1 MIARRRLILAMGAS
15 VLAIPL
21 RSFGQPQR
29 RIPRIGFLVPE
40 TPANEA
46 TRMDALRA
54 GLREH
59 GYSEGKNVE
68 IVVKSANGSYD
79 RLPALALELVSL
91 KVDLIVAFGTKAVSA
106 AVLATSTIPIVD
118 PVMGDPVALGL
129 TDSLARPGKNV
140 TGLVQ
145 FSPEAGGK
153 RLEFLKEAVP
163 RVTRVALLI
172 NPANLGSARLLE
184 LMGDTA
190 SALRVE
196 LRILEVRDGGELGKV
211 FETIAQDRL
220 EAIAVSTDTLLRA
233 NATEIADRAIKQ
245 KVPSTGAS
253 EFAAAGGLIG
263 YGPDP
268 LSLYRRAAYFVD
280 KILKGAKPDGLPI
293 ERATKFDLVINLRT
307 ARMLGLKVPQPLL
320 VRANEVI
327 Q

>member
-1 MIARRRLILAMGAS
+1 
-15 VLAIPL
+15 
-21 RSFGQPQR
+21 
-29 RIPRIGFLVPE
+29 
-40 TPANEA
+40 
-46 TRMDALRA
+46 MDALRA

-307 ARMLGLKVPQPLL
+307 PGCSVSRSRNLCWFVLT
-320 VRANEVI
+320 R
-327 Q
+327 